1 MKKSIL
7 SIYILLIAVII
18 ASLLS
23 GCDNGNGVA
32 PPITAVVQRGD
43 LEVRAGVDGYIET
56 PGSINLYF
64 DASMFGA
71 PYSSRIRKIYV
82 EKGQM
87 VKAGALLAKLDDTSQ
102 KLSVEAAQYALE
114 LAINNM
120 VQTVCCGIKVSPSHY
135 TEAVPLK
142 RYEFAMK
149 EMEKAQSY
157 LLDGRYEESAE
168 QVTLARLDM
177 EGARDYFNDPAYKR
191 VKPSINAANDVNDIN
206 QQITTERYIDDIIA
220 RLTADIEKVVGL
232 QKQYTAGDYGGAKEA
247 IQYLLMG
254 MSDTRTLINSV
265 SHLPGGIEV
274 PDTCTA
280 YTMLNEISASLD
292 RLEVLAQTKDIDA
305 VKYAETLNLAR
316 HDIELGK
323 KIIDENRET
332 YWLGLNLKV
341 MRDTNIGIQTALVNL
356 ERAKQALLKTEL
368 IAPFDGR
375 VEDINLRAGDMI
387 TQRYSTTGAP
397 IDSWVIRLADT
408 SYFRLTGTVDEID
421 AVKIRAGQKAKVFVD
436 AAPGRQF
443 DGTVKFISNYGPQ
456 QVTAGVPYYGTIQPT
471 VPTYKIEID
480 IDKAQTAGLYNG
492 LSASAE
498 ILIDSRPNVLI
509 IPNGALSGKNLDY
522 TVRVLT
528 DDKAGTIELRPVKI
542 GLQTRSQT
550 EIVSGLKEGEK
561 VLVEKPAAP
570 TRQLHIDK

>member
-7 SIYILLIAVII
+7 SIYLLVIAVVI
-18 ASLLS
+18 ASLLL

-32 PPITAVVQRGD
+32 PPITAVAQRGD
-43 LEVRAGVDGYIET
+43 LEVRASVDGYIET

-64 DASMFGA
+64 DISMFGA

-102 KLSVEAAQYALE
+102 KLSVESAQYALE

-232 QKQYTAGDYGGAKEA
+232 QKQYTAGDYGGAKEV

-292 RLEVLAQTKDIDA
+292 RLEALAQANDIDA

-316 HDIELGK
+316 HDIELSK

-332 YWLGLNLKV
+332 YWLGLNPKV

-436 AAPGRQF
+436 AAPGKQF

-480 IDKAQTAGLYNG
+480 IDKTQTAGLYNG

-561 VLVEKPAAP
+561 VLVEKPATS

>member
-7 SIYILLIAVII
+7 PIYFLLIAVII

-191 VKPSINAANDVNDIN
+191 VKPSINVANDVNDIN

-220 RLTADIEKVVGL
+220 RLTANIEKVIGL

-480 IDKAQTAGLYNG
+480 IDKTQTAGLYNG

>member
-7 SIYILLIAVII
+7 PIYFLLIAVII

-292 RLEVLAQTKDIDA
+292 RLEALAQTKDIDA